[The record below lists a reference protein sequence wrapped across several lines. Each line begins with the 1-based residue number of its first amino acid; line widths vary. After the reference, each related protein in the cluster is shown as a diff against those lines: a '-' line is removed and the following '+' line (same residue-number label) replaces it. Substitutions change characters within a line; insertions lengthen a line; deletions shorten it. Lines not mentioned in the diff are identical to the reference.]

1 MSRSV
6 YVPLSPDAT
15 EAELDAKIAK
25 IKAALEEIK

>member
-6 YVPLSPDAT
+6 YIPLSPDAT